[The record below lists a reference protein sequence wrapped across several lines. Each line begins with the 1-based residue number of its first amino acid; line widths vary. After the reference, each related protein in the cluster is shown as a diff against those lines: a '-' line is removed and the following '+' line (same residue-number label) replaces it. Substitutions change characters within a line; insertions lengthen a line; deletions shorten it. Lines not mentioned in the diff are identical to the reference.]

1 MRFSQDMCNDPPR
14 TRAVVMWD
22 PFSWSLSLGRVRG
35 INVRMHVLFP
45 VVALGLILRI
55 AFKKDVIAGTW
66 IDASMLMALLFFAVL
81 LHEFGH
87 CIGARLVDGDAHQIL
102 LWPLGGLAA
111 IEVPHTPRANFIAT
125 AAGPAANLVICLVS
139 GLFFL
144 WL

>member
-1 MRFSQDMCNDPPR
+1 MTPWPAALVAVYAAKDPRAGAIRAAEPPTGDCLPQRRVIRFSQDVCNDPPR

-66 IDASMLMALLFFAVL
+66 IDASML
-81 LHEFGH
+81 
-87 CIGARLVDGDAHQIL
+87 
-102 LWPLGGLAA
+102 
-111 IEVPHTPRANFIAT
+111 
-125 AAGPAANLVICLVS
+125 
-139 GLFFL
+139 
-144 WL
+144 